1 MSSTAPPRSPQ
12 APRFPE
18 ENAGLSVYVH
28 FPWCLAKC
36 PYCDFLSLEVGSGFD
51 SSDRAREARDALP
64 HERYAS
70 AILREL
76 ELRRDSLQLGP
87 VRSVFIG
94 GGTPSLWHARSLQ
107 RVIHGILDAF
117 AAPPDIEITA
127 EANPSSLD
135 TEQISGFFEAGI
147 NRISIG
153 VQSLNEKRL
162 AFLGRLH
169 SPRQALEAVTM
180 ALQSRVPRVS
190 ADLIYG
196 VTEQLPREAVAEV
209 SQIAELGVG
218 HVSAY
223 TLTIEP
229 NTRFG
234 ELYRRGKLPLLEEA
248 SVAESYAQVSETLE
262 TLGFEHYE
270 ISNFARPGQRSL
282 HNQAY
287 WRGNDYLGLGVGAV
301 GTVSRKGP
309 EFGRVRYKNPS
320 SVGKYFSVIEAARTG
335 PFDFREAD
343 PHLEPIAGE
352 TAISE
357 SLMLGLRTRDGVDLD
372 LEGQRR
378 GQDAWTVE
386 RKKAIERFSRR
397 GLLEI
402 DGSRLRIP
410 KAHWIVADRVIRDL
424 I

>member
-1 MSSTAPPRSPQ
+1 
-12 APRFPE
+12 
-18 ENAGLSVYVH
+18 
-28 FPWCLAKC
+28 
-36 PYCDFLSLEVGSGFD
+36 LEVGSGLD

-64 HERYAS
+64 HERYAT

-76 ELRRDSLQLGP
+76 ELRRDCLQSGP
-87 VRSVFIG
+87 LQSIFIG
-94 GGTPSLWHARSLQ
+94 GGTPSLWQPRSLQ
-107 RVIHGILDAF
+107 RVIQGILSAF
-117 AAPPDIEITA
+117 GAPSDLEITA

-135 TEQISGFFEAGI
+135 SEQISGFLEAGI
-147 NRISIG
+147 NRLSIG
-153 VQSLNEKRL
+153 VQSLHEKRL

-180 ALQSRVPRVS
+180 ALQSGMPRVS

-196 VTEQLPREAVAEV
+196 VEGQAPAEAVAEV
-209 SQIAELGVG
+209 TQVAQLGVG

-234 ELYRRGKLPLLEEA
+234 ELHRRGKLPLLEEA
-248 SVAESYAQVSETLE
+248 SVAESYAQVSEALE

-301 GTVSRKGP
+301 GTVSRENG
-309 EFGRVRYKNPS
+309 ELGRVRYKNPS
-320 SVGKYFSVIEAARTG
+320 SVGKYFSVIEALRTG
-335 PFDFREAD
+335 PFDFKEAD
-343 PHLEPIAGE
+343 AHLEPIPGE

-357 SLMLGLRTRDGVDLD
+357 SLMLGLRTRDGVDLSF
-372 LEGQRR
+372 EGERR
-378 GQDAWTVE
+378 GQNAWTSE
-386 RKKAIERFSRR
+386 RKRAIERLSNR
-397 GLLEI
+397 GLLEV
-402 DGSRLRIP
+402 DGNRLRIP